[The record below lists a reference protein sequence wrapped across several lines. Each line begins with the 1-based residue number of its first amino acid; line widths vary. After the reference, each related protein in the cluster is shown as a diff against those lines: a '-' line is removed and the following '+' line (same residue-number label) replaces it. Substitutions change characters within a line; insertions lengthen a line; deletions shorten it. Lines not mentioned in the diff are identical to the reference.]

1 MLDRATYERTQNE
14 IGMKKKMQ
22 HKKVAN
28 RWSIKIKQFL
38 LRLFVVESLIG
49 DTNLFLNQ
57 DYFISESDDEGCQD
71 HIDNEIIVAEA
82 EIMIAEAS
90 ARGKGY
96 GKEALLLMLKYGQ
109 ASLGVQEYVAKIGY
123 DNVISQSLFKQLQF
137 EEVSRSDVFK
147 EITYKRTVDDDWTKW
162 LTNETVSY
170 KMDEY
175 RN

>member
-14 IGMKKKMQ
+14 IGK
-22 HKKVAN
+22 N
-28 RWSIKIKQFL
+28 SIQYEYFWCQENQNKIFL
-38 LRLFVVESLIG
+38 CETESLIG

-57 DYFISESDDEGCQD
+57 DYFIAESDDEGCQD

-96 GKEALLLMLKYGQ
+96 GKEALLIMLKYGQ
-109 ASLGVQEYVAKIGY
+109 SALGVQEFVAKIGY
-123 DNVISQSLFKQLQF
+123 DNVVSQNLFKQLQF
-137 EEVSRSDVFK
+137 EEVTRSDVFK
-147 EITYKRTVDDDWTKW
+147 EITYKRTVDDNWTKW
-162 LTNETVSY
+162 LTSGTNFY
-170 KMDEY
+170 KIDEY